1 MGLMRPKTADLDIVE
16 RSFYNDLSHPNNGK
30 SFMSLIHISN
40 LSKHFQVLNRRE
52 GLSGAFRDLFSGD
65 YRNVKAVDGISLD
78 IEAGEI
84 VGYIGPNGA
93 GKSTTIKMMTGILK
107 PSGGTIEINGIAPYD
122 NRIRQA
128 QIMGVVFGQ
137 RTQLWWDLPVIESF
151 KILKEIYKV
160 DQKTFDDHMGLFN
173 ELVDL
178 KKLYSQQVRTLSLG
192 QRMLCDITASFL
204 HNPQVV
210 FLDEPTIGLDI
221 SVKAKMRSVIK
232 ELNSTRNTT
241 IILTTH
247 DLGDVEA
254 LCQRIII
261 IDKGLILFDGD
272 IKKVNSL
279 FGAYRTLKLQID
291 GYNESTPQL
300 LSDKFTERF
309 GAGHGITIANPEEFW
324 TDVTIDQART
334 PLADVLNFVMTSFTV
349 SDVRIVEIS
358 MENVVQ
364 QVYDGALR

>member
-1 MGLMRPKTADLDIVE
+1 
-16 RSFYNDLSHPNNGK
+16 
-30 SFMSLIHISN
+30 MSLIHIQD
-40 LSKHFQVLNRRE
+40 LTKHFQILNRHP
-52 GLSGAFRDLFSGD
+52 GLSGAVRDLFSRD
-65 YRNVKAVDGISLD
+65 YRTVRAVDGISLD
-78 IEAGEI
+78 IEPGEI

-107 PSGGTIEINGIAPYD
+107 PSSGTILVNDLAPYA

-151 KILKEIYKV
+151 KILKEIYKI
-160 DQKTFDDHMGLFN
+160 DQATFDQHMGIFN
-173 ELVDL
+173 DLVGL
-178 KKLYSQQVRTLSLG
+178 KTLYPQQVRTLSLG

-221 SVKAKMRSVIK
+221 SIKAKIRSIIL
-232 ELNSTRNTT
+232 ELNRTRKTT

-261 IDKGLILFDGD
+261 IDKGKILYDGD
-272 IKKVNSL
+272 IKKVHAL

-291 GYNESTPQL
+291 DFNETTLQSLQTRI
-300 LSDKFTERF
+300 SEKF
-309 GAGHGITIANPEEFW
+309 GAGREVIIAQTEEFW
-324 TDVTIDQART
+324 TDVTIDQAQT
-334 PLADVLNFVMTSFTV
+334 PLSDILGFVMSNFQV
-349 SDVRIVEIS
+349 VDVRILEIS
-358 MENVVQ
+358 MENVVRK
-364 QVYDGALR
+364 VYDGALR

>member
-1 MGLMRPKTADLDIVE
+1 
-16 RSFYNDLSHPNNGK
+16 
-30 SFMSLIHISN
+30 MSLIHIQK
-40 LSKHFQVLNRRE
+40 LTKHFKILNRRE
-52 GLSGAFRDLFSGD
+52 GLGGAFRDLFSGS
-65 YRNVKAVDGISLD
+65 YRTVEAVAGISFD
-78 IEAGEI
+78 IEPGEI

-107 PSGGTIEINGIAPYD
+107 PTGGVIQVNGQVPYD

-137 RTQLWWDLPVIESF
+137 RSQLWWDLPVIESF

-160 DQKTFDDHMGLFN
+160 DQTTFDRHMNMFNDLVGL
-173 ELVDL
+173 
-178 KKLYSQQVRTLSLG
+178 KALYTQQVRTLSLG

-221 SVKAKMRSVIK
+221 SIKVKIRSVIK
-232 ELNSTRNTT
+232 ELNQERNTT

-261 IDKGLILFDGD
+261 IDKGKILYDGD
-272 IKKVNSL
+272 IKRVNAL

-291 GYNESTPQL
+291 NFTDSTLQEL
-300 LSDKFTERF
+300 TFKLTECF
-309 GAGHGITIANPEEFW
+309 GADHGITIAQTEEFW

-334 PLADVLNFVMTSFTV
+334 PLSEVLSFVMNNFAV
-349 SDVRIVEIS
+349 KDVRIVEIS
-358 MENVVQ
+358 MENVVHK
-364 QVYDGALR
+364 VYDGALG

>member
-1 MGLMRPKTADLDIVE
+1 
-16 RSFYNDLSHPNNGK
+16 
-30 SFMSLIHISN
+30 MSLIHIEN
-40 LSKHFQVLNRRE
+40 LSKHFKVLNRRE
-52 GLSGAFRDLFSGD
+52 GLGGAVLDLFSGD
-65 YRNVKAVDGISLD
+65 YRTVEAVAGVSFD

-107 PSGGTIEINGIAPYD
+107 PTGGVIQVNGLTPYE

-160 DQKTFDDHMGLFN
+160 DAKTFDDHMGMFN
-173 ELVDL
+173 ELVGL
-178 KKLYSQQVRTLSLG
+178 KALYSQQVRTLSLG

-221 SVKAKMRSVIK
+221 SIKAKIRSVIQ
-232 ELNSTRNTT
+232 ELNSKRKTT

-254 LCQRIII
+254 LCKRIII
-261 IDKGLILFDGD
+261 IDKGKILYDGN
-272 IKKVNSL
+272 IKQVNAL

-291 GYNESTPQL
+291 DFTESTL
-300 LSDKFTERF
+300 TALHEKFDERF
-309 GAGHGITIANPEEFW
+309 GAGHGITINETEEFW

-334 PLADVLNFVMTSFTV
+334 HLSDVLGIVMSNFPVY
-349 SDVRIVEIS
+349 DVRIVEIS
-358 MENVVQ
+358 MESVVKQ
-364 QVYDGALR
+364 IYDGALA

>member
-1 MGLMRPKTADLDIVE
+1 
-16 RSFYNDLSHPNNGK
+16 
-30 SFMSLIHISN
+30 MSLIHIEN
-40 LSKHFQVLNRRE
+40 LNKHFKILNRHP
-52 GLSGAFRDLFSGD
+52 GLGGAIRDLFSND
-65 YRNVKAVDGISLD
+65 FRSVNAVDGISFD
-78 IEAGEI
+78 IEPGEI

-107 PSGGTIEINGIAPYD
+107 PTSGEILINGQAPYD

-151 KILKEIYKV
+151 KILKEIYRV
-160 DQKTFDDHMGLFN
+160 DAGTFQQHMKLFDDMVGIGAM
-173 ELVDL
+173 
-178 KKLYSQQVRTLSLG
+178 YGQQVRTLSLG
-192 QRMLCDITASFL
+192 QRMLCDIAASFL

-210 FLDEPTIGLDI
+210 FLDEPTIGLDV
-221 SVKAKMRSVIK
+221 SVKAKIRTMIQ
-232 ELNSTRNTT
+232 ELNQMRKTT

-261 IDKGLILFDGD
+261 IDKGKILYDGG
-272 IKKVNSL
+272 IKKVNAL

-291 GYNESTPQL
+291 HFSEATLGALQTGLST
-300 LSDKFTERF
+300 RF
-309 GAGHGITIANPEEFW
+309 GVENGIAISEVEDHW

-334 PLADVLNFVMTSFTV
+334 PLADVLNYVMSNFPI

-358 MENVVQ
+358 MEKVVRKI
-364 QVYDGALR
+364 YDGVLA

>member
-1 MGLMRPKTADLDIVE
+1 MIRFDDIHE
-16 RSFYNDLSHPNNGK
+16 QGNPS
-30 SFMSLIHISN
+30 MSLIHIEN
-40 LSKHFQVLNRRE
+40 LSKQFKILNRRE
-52 GLSGAFRDLFSGD
+52 GLSGAFRDLFSGN
-65 YRNVKAVDGISLD
+65 YRTVDAVAGISFD

-107 PSGGTIEINGIAPYD
+107 PTAGAIQVNGLAPYD
-122 NRIRQA
+122 NRIHQA

-137 RTQLWWDLPVIESF
+137 RSQLWWDLPVIESF
-151 KILKEIYKV
+151 KILKEIYNV
-160 DQKTFDDHMGLFN
+160 DQKTFDRHMNLFN
-173 ELVDL
+173 DLVGL
-178 KKLYSQQVRTLSLG
+178 SALYSQQVRTLSLG

-221 SVKAKMRSVIK
+221 SIKAKIRSVIK
-232 ELNSTRNTT
+232 ELNSERNTT

-261 IDKGLILFDGD
+261 IDKGKILYDGD
-272 IKKVNSL
+272 IKKVNAL

-291 GYNESTPQL
+291 DFNEKTIQL
-300 LSDKFTERF
+300 LKEKLCDQF
-309 GAGHGITIANPEEFW
+309 GEDNGITVAETEESW

-334 PLADVLNFVMTSFTV
+334 PLSDILNFVMSNFKV
-349 SDVRIVEIS
+349 DDIRIVEIS
-358 MENVVQ
+358 MENVVRK
-364 QVYDGALR
+364 VYDGALG

>member
-1 MGLMRPKTADLDIVE
+1 
-16 RSFYNDLSHPNNGK
+16 
-30 SFMSLIHISN
+30 MSLIHIQN
-40 LSKHFQVLNRRE
+40 LSKHFRILNRRE
-52 GLSGAFRDLFSGD
+52 GIGGAFRDLFSGS
-65 YRNVKAVDGISLD
+65 YRTVEAVADISFD

-107 PSGGTIEINGIAPYD
+107 PTGGIIQVNGLAPYD

-160 DQKTFDDHMGLFN
+160 DQQMFDRHMGMFN
-173 ELVDL
+173 ELVGL
-178 KKLYSQQVRTLSLG
+178 KELYSQQVRTLSLG

-221 SVKAKMRSVIK
+221 SIKAKIRSIIQ
-232 ELNSTRNTT
+232 ELNRERNTT

-254 LCQRIII
+254 LCNRIII
-261 IDKGLILFDGD
+261 IDKGKILYDGD
-272 IKKVNSL
+272 ARQVHTL
-279 FGAYRTLKLQID
+279 FGAYRTLKLQISNF
-291 GYNESTPQL
+291 NETTLQTL
-300 LSDKFTERF
+300 KEKLTGKFGEN
-309 GAGHGITIANPEEFW
+309 HGITIAETEEFW
-324 TDVTIDQART
+324 TDVTIDQERT
-334 PLADVLNFVMTSFTV
+334 PLSDVLSFVMGNFKV
-349 SDVRIVEIS
+349 FDVRIVEIS
-358 MENVVQ
+358 MENVVR
-364 QVYDGALR
+364 QVYDGALA

>member
-1 MGLMRPKTADLDIVE
+1 
-16 RSFYNDLSHPNNGK
+16 
-30 SFMSLIHISN
+30 MSLIHIQN
-40 LSKHFQVLNRRE
+40 LSKHFKILNRHE
-52 GLSGAFRDLFSGD
+52 GLGGAFKDLFSGD
-65 YRNVKAVDGISLD
+65 YRTVKAVDDISFD

-107 PSGGTIEINGIAPYD
+107 PSDGTILVNGYVPYT

-160 DQKTFDDHMGLFN
+160 DQKTFDQHMDMFN
-173 ELVDL
+173 QLVDL
-178 KKLYSQQVRTLSLG
+178 KALYTQQVRTLSLG

-204 HNPQVV
+204 HNPQIV

-221 SVKAKMRSVIK
+221 SVKAKIRSVIQ
-232 ELNSTRNTT
+232 ELNRARNTT

-261 IDKGLILFDGD
+261 IDKGKTLYDGEA
-272 IKKVNSL
+272 KQVHTL
-279 FGAYRTLKLQID
+279 FGAYRTLKLQLND
-291 GYNESTPQL
+291 YSKEMRKVLENKL
-300 LSDKFTERF
+300 TERF
-309 GAGHGITIANPEEFW
+309 SITHGISVAETEEFW
-324 TDVTIDQART
+324 TDLTIDQART
-334 PLADVLNFVMTSFTV
+334 PLSDVLNFVMSNFSV
-349 SDVRIVEIS
+349 IDVRIVEIS
-358 MENVVQ
+358 MESVVQ
-364 QVYDGALR
+364 KVYDGALT

>member
-1 MGLMRPKTADLDIVE
+1 
-16 RSFYNDLSHPNNGK
+16 
-30 SFMSLIHISN
+30 
-40 LSKHFQVLNRRE
+40 
-52 GLSGAFRDLFSGD
+52 
-65 YRNVKAVDGISLD
+65 
-78 IEAGEI
+78 
-84 VGYIGPNGA
+84 
-93 GKSTTIKMMTGILK
+93 MMTGILK
-107 PSGGTIEINGIAPYD
+107 PTSGAIQVNGRPPYE
-122 NRIRQA
+122 NRIHQA

-160 DQKTFDDHMGLFN
+160 DQKTFDAHMGLFN
-173 ELVDL
+173 DLVGL
-178 KKLYSQQVRTLSLG
+178 KGLYTQQVRTLSLG

-221 SVKAKMRSVIK
+221 SVKAKMRTVIK
-232 ELNSTRNTT
+232 ELNQTRKTT

-261 IDKGLILFDGD
+261 IDKGKILYDGD
-272 IKKVNSL
+272 IKRVTAL

-291 GYNESTPQL
+291 DFNSTTL
-300 LSDKFTERF
+300 KTLCDKLTERF
-309 GAGHGITIANPEEFW
+309 GAENGIVVSETEESW
-324 TDVTIDQART
+324 TDVTIDQALT
-334 PLADVLNFVMTSFTV
+334 PLSDVLSFVMSCFSI

-358 MENVVQ
+358 MESVVQ
-364 QVYDGALR
+364 KVYDGALR

>member
-1 MGLMRPKTADLDIVE
+1 
-16 RSFYNDLSHPNNGK
+16 
-30 SFMSLIHISN
+30 MSLIHIEN
-40 LSKHFQVLNRRE
+40 LSKHFKVLNRRE
-52 GLSGAFRDLFSGD
+52 GLGGAFRDLFSGD
-65 YRNVKAVDGISLD
+65 FRTVRAVDRISFD
-78 IEAGEI
+78 IEPGEM

-107 PSGGTIEINGIAPYD
+107 PSDGIIQVNGLVPYE

-173 ELVDL
+173 ELVGL
-178 KKLYSQQVRTLSLG
+178 KALYTQQVRTLSLG

-221 SVKAKMRSVIK
+221 SIKAKIRSVIQ
-232 ELNSTRNTT
+232 ELNLTRQTT

-254 LCQRIII
+254 LCKRIII
-261 IDKGLILFDGD
+261 IDKGKVLYDGSA
-272 IKKVNSL
+272 KKVNTL
-279 FGAYRTLKLQID
+279 FGAYRTLKVQID
-291 GYNESTPQL
+291 DF
-300 LSDKFTERF
+300 SDTTLADLRAKLDERF
-309 GAGHGITIANPEEFW
+309 GVEHGIAIAETEEFW
-324 TDVTIDQART
+324 TDITIDQART
-334 PLADVLNFVMTSFTV
+334 HLSDVLNHVMSSFPV
-349 SDVRIVEIS
+349 FDVRIVEIA

-364 QVYDGALR
+364 KIYDGALA

>member
-1 MGLMRPKTADLDIVE
+1 
-16 RSFYNDLSHPNNGK
+16 
-30 SFMSLIHISN
+30 MSLIHIHN
-40 LSKHFQVLNRRE
+40 LTKQFKVLNRRE
-52 GLSGAFRDLFSGD
+52 GLSGAFRDLFSGS
-65 YRNVKAVDGISLD
+65 YRTVDAVAGISFD
-78 IEAGEI
+78 IEPGEI

-107 PSGGTIEINGIAPYD
+107 PTSGVIQVNGLVPYD
-122 NRIRQA
+122 NRICQA

-160 DQKTFDDHMGLFN
+160 DQKMFDRHMNMFN
-173 ELVDL
+173 ELVGL
-178 KKLYSQQVRTLSLG
+178 KSLYSQQVRTLSLG

-221 SVKAKMRSVIK
+221 SVKAKIRSVIM
-232 ELNSTRNTT
+232 ELNREHNTT

-261 IDKGLILFDGD
+261 IDKGKILYDGD
-272 IKKVNSL
+272 IKRVNAL

-291 GYNESTPQL
+291 N
-300 LSDKFTERF
+300 FTETTLQTLKDRLTECY
-309 GAGHGITIANPEEFW
+309 GPGHGITVAETEEFW

-334 PLADVLNFVMTSFTV
+334 PLSDVLSFVMNNFSV
-349 SDVRIVEIS
+349 EDVRIVEIA
-358 MENVVQ
+358 MEDVVRR
-364 QVYDGALR
+364 VYDGALA

>member
-1 MGLMRPKTADLDIVE
+1 
-16 RSFYNDLSHPNNGK
+16 
-30 SFMSLIHISN
+30 MSLIHIEN
-40 LSKHFQVLNRRE
+40 LSKHFKILNRRE
-52 GLSGAFRDLFSGD
+52 GLGGAFRDLFSGS
-65 YRNVKAVDGISLD
+65 YRTVEAVAGISFD
-78 IEAGEI
+78 IEPGEI

-107 PSGGTIEINGIAPYD
+107 PTGGAIEVNGRPPYD

-160 DQKTFDDHMGLFN
+160 DQKTFDRHMTMFNDLVGLSA
-173 ELVDL
+173 
-178 KKLYSQQVRTLSLG
+178 LYSQQVRTLSLG

-221 SVKAKMRSVIK
+221 SIKAKIRSVIK
-232 ELNSTRNTT
+232 ELNQERNTT

-261 IDKGLILFDGD
+261 IDKGKILYDGD
-272 IKKVNSL
+272 IKRVNAL

-291 GYNESTPQL
+291 DFNEKTIREL
-300 LSDKFTERF
+300 TDKLCDRF
-309 GAGHGITIANPEEFW
+309 GADNGITVAETEEFW

-334 PLADVLNFVMTSFTV
+334 PLSDVLGFVMDSFKV
-349 SDVRIVEIS
+349 DDVRIVEIS
-358 MENVVQ
+358 MENVVRR
-364 QVYDGALR
+364 VYDGALQ

>member
-1 MGLMRPKTADLDIVE
+1 MT
-16 RSFYNDLSHPNNGK
+16 
-30 SFMSLIHISN
+30 LIHTEN
-40 LSKHFQVLNRRE
+40 LTKHFKILNRRE
-52 GLSGAFRDLFSGD
+52 GLSGAFRDLFSGN
-65 YRNVKAVDGISLD
+65 YRTVEAVAGVSFD
-78 IEAGEI
+78 IQAGEI

-107 PSGGTIEINGIAPYD
+107 PTAGALQVNGLVPYD
-122 NRIRQA
+122 NRIHQA
-128 QIMGVVFGQ
+128 QTMGVVFGQ

-160 DQKTFDDHMGLFN
+160 DQRTFDQHMGMFN
-173 ELVDL
+173 ELVGL
-178 KKLYSQQVRTLSLG
+178 RTLYSQQVRTLSLG

-221 SVKAKMRSVIK
+221 SIKAKIRGVIK
-232 ELNSTRNTT
+232 ELNRTRNTT

-261 IDKGLILFDGD
+261 IDKGKILYDGD
-272 IKKVNSL
+272 VKEVNAL

-291 GYNESTPQL
+291 DFSEETLQTL
-300 LSDKFTERF
+300 EAKLDEKF
-309 GAGHGITIANPEEFW
+309 GAQHGITVAETEEFW
-324 TDVTIDQART
+324 TDVTIDQAHT
-334 PLADVLNFVMTSFTV
+334 PLSDVLNFVISNFKV
-349 SDVRIVEIS
+349 DDVRIVEIS
-358 MENVVQ
+358 MENVVRK
-364 QVYDGALR
+364 VYDGALG

>member
-1 MGLMRPKTADLDIVE
+1 
-16 RSFYNDLSHPNNGK
+16 
-30 SFMSLIHISN
+30 MSLIYVRD
-40 LSKHFQVLNRRE
+40 LSKHFKVLNRRE
-52 GLSGAFRDLFSGD
+52 GLGGALRDLFSGD
-65 YRNVKAVDGISLD
+65 YRTVEAVADISFD

-107 PSGGTIEINGIAPYD
+107 PTGGLIEINGLPPYE

-160 DQKTFDDHMGLFN
+160 DQKTFDEHMGMFN
-173 ELVDL
+173 ELAGL
-178 KKLYSQQVRTLSLG
+178 KQLYSQQVRTLSLG

-210 FLDEPTIGLDI
+210 FLDEPTIGLDV
-221 SVKAKMRSVIK
+221 SVKAKMRSIIK
-232 ELNSTRNTT
+232 ELNQTRNTT

-254 LCQRIII
+254 LCNRIII
-261 IDKGLILFDGD
+261 IDKGKLLYDGD
-272 IKKVNSL
+272 IKKVNAL
-279 FGAYRTLKLQID
+279 FGAYRTLKLQVD
-291 GYNESTPQL
+291 NFNETTLQTL
-300 LSDKFTERF
+300 NEKLTERF
-309 GAGHGITIANPEEFW
+309 GTGHGIVVGESEEFW

-334 PLADVLNFVMTSFTV
+334 PLSDVLNHVMTNFPV

-358 MENVVQ
+358 MENVVRK
-364 QVYDGALR
+364 VYDGALS

>member
-1 MGLMRPKTADLDIVE
+1 
-16 RSFYNDLSHPNNGK
+16 
-30 SFMSLIHISN
+30 MSLIHIDN
-40 LSKHFQVLNRRE
+40 LSKHFKILNRRE
-52 GLSGAFRDLFSGD
+52 GLGGALRDLFSGD
-65 YRNVKAVDGISLD
+65 YRTVEAVAGISFD

-107 PSGGTIEINGIAPYD
+107 PTGGLLEVNGFVPYD
-122 NRIRQA
+122 NRIKQA

-137 RTQLWWDLPVIESF
+137 RSQLWWDLPVIESF

-160 DQKTFDDHMGLFN
+160 DQQTFNRHMELFN
-173 ELVDL
+173 DLVGL
-178 KKLYSQQVRTLSLG
+178 KSLYSQQVRTLSLG

-221 SVKAKMRSVIK
+221 SVKAKIRAVIK
-232 ELNSTRNTT
+232 ELNRERNTT

-254 LCQRIII
+254 LCNRIII
-261 IDKGLILFDGD
+261 IDKGKILYDGAARQ
-272 IKKVNSL
+272 VHTL

-291 GYNESTPQL
+291 
-300 LSDKFTERF
+300 DFTETTISDLRHKLSQKF
-309 GAGHGITIANPEEFW
+309 GSDNGISVAETEEFW
-324 TDVTIDQART
+324 TDITIDQART
-334 PLADVLNFVMTSFTV
+334 PLSDVLNFVMTNFPV
-349 SDVRIVEIS
+349 FDVRIVEIS
-358 MENVVQ
+358 MENVVRK
-364 QVYDGALR
+364 VYDGALT

>member
-1 MGLMRPKTADLDIVE
+1 
-16 RSFYNDLSHPNNGK
+16 
-30 SFMSLIHISN
+30 MSLIHIEN
-40 LSKHFQVLNRRE
+40 LSKHFRILNRRE
-52 GLSGAFRDLFSGD
+52 GMSGAFRDLFSGS
-65 YRNVKAVDGISLD
+65 YRTVEAVTGISFD
-78 IEAGEI
+78 IDAGEI

-107 PSGGTIEINGIAPYD
+107 PTSGVIQVNGRAPYD

-137 RTQLWWDLPVIESF
+137 RSQLWWDLPVIESF

-160 DQKTFDDHMGLFN
+160 DDGTFNRHMKMFDDLVGLRA
-173 ELVDL
+173 
-178 KKLYSQQVRTLSLG
+178 LYSQQVRTLSLG

-221 SVKAKMRSVIK
+221 SVKAKIRSVIK
-232 ELNSTRNTT
+232 ELNSERNTT

-261 IDKGLILFDGD
+261 IDKGKILYDGD
-272 IKKVNSL
+272 IKKVNAL
-279 FGAYRTLKLQID
+279 FGAYRTLKLQIHNF
-291 GYNESTPQL
+291 NESTIPMLNDRLCEQ
-300 LSDKFTERF
+300 F
-309 GAGHGITIANPEEFW
+309 GVHNGIVVAETEEFW

-334 PLADVLNFVMTSFTV
+334 PLSDVLSFVMSNFPV
-349 SDVRIVEIS
+349 DDVRIVEIS
-358 MENVVQ
+358 MENVVRR
-364 QVYDGALR
+364 VYDGALG

>member
-1 MGLMRPKTADLDIVE
+1 MA
-16 RSFYNDLSHPNNGK
+16 
-30 SFMSLIHISN
+30 LIHIQN
-40 LSKHFQVLNRRE
+40 LSKHFKILNRRE
-52 GLSGAFRDLFSGD
+52 GLSGAFKDLFSGD
-65 YRNVKAVDGISLD
+65 YRTVKAVDGISFD
-78 IEAGEI
+78 INAGEI

-107 PSGGTIEINGIAPYD
+107 PTDGTILINDHVPYT
-122 NRIRQA
+122 NRIKQA

-160 DQKTFDDHMGLFN
+160 DQKTFDQHMGMFN
-173 ELVDL
+173 ELVGL
-178 KKLYSQQVRTLSLG
+178 KALYSQQARTLSLG

-204 HNPQVV
+204 HNPQIV

-221 SVKAKMRSVIK
+221 SVKAKIRNVIK
-232 ELNSTRNTT
+232 ELNRERNTT

-261 IDKGLILFDGD
+261 IDKGKILYDGD
-272 IKKVNSL
+272 IKKVNAL
-279 FGAYRTLKLQID
+279 FGAYRTIKVQID
-291 GYNESTPQL
+291 GFNETTLASL
-300 LSDKFTERF
+300 KNKLTERF
-309 GAGHGITIANPEEFW
+309 GKDHGIIVAETEEFW

-334 PLADVLNFVMTSFTV
+334 PLSDVLGFVMSGFAV

-358 MENVVQ
+358 MENVAQ
-364 QVYDGALR
+364 QVYDGALG

>member
-1 MGLMRPKTADLDIVE
+1 
-16 RSFYNDLSHPNNGK
+16 
-30 SFMSLIHISN
+30 MSLIHIQN
-40 LSKHFQVLNRRE
+40 LNKHFKVLNRRE
-52 GLSGAFRDLFSGD
+52 GIGGAFRDLFSGS
-65 YRNVKAVDGISLD
+65 YRTVKAVDDISFD

-107 PSGGTIEINGIAPYD
+107 PSGGTLQVNGLMPYN
-122 NRIRQA
+122 NRIKQA

-151 KILKEIYKV
+151 KILREIYKV
-160 DQKTFDDHMGLFN
+160 DQTMFDRHMGMFD
-173 ELVDL
+173 ELVGL
-178 KKLYSQQVRTLSLG
+178 KTLYSQQVRTLSLG
-192 QRMLCDITASFL
+192 QRMLCDIAASFL

-221 SVKAKMRSVIK
+221 SVKAKIRSLIK
-232 ELNSTRNTT
+232 TLNAERNTT

-261 IDKGLILFDGD
+261 IDKGKILYDGD
-272 IKKVNSL
+272 IKRVTAL

-291 GYNESTPQL
+291 NYADSTLQSL
-300 LSDKFTERF
+300 QEKLTERF
-309 GAGHGITIANPEEFW
+309 GADNGCTIAQTEEFW
-324 TDVTIDQART
+324 TDVTFDQART
-334 PLADVLNFVMTSFTV
+334 PLSDVLGQVMANFRV

-358 MENVVQ
+358 MESVVQ

>member
-1 MGLMRPKTADLDIVE
+1 MT
-16 RSFYNDLSHPNNGK
+16 
-30 SFMSLIHISN
+30 LIHIED
-40 LSKHFQVLNRRE
+40 LSKHFKILNRRE

-65 YRNVKAVDGISLD
+65 YRTVEAVSGISFD
-78 IEAGEI
+78 IDAGEI

-107 PSGGTIEINGIAPYD
+107 PTNGTILVNGHVPYD

-160 DQKTFDDHMGLFN
+160 DQKTFDRHMGMFN
-173 ELVDL
+173 DLVGL
-178 KKLYSQQVRTLSLG
+178 SALYSQQVRTLSLG

-221 SVKAKMRSVIK
+221 SVKAKIRSVIQ
-232 ELNSTRNTT
+232 ELNRERNTT

-254 LCQRIII
+254 LCRRIII
-261 IDKGLILFDGD
+261 IDKGRILYDGD
-272 IKKVNSL
+272 IKKVTAL
-279 FGAYRTLKLQID
+279 FGAYRTIKLQI
-291 GYNESTPQL
+291 NEFTEDTLQCL
-300 LSDKFTERF
+300 KDKLAERF
-309 GAGHGITIANPEEFW
+309 GSEHGITIAQTEEFW
-324 TDVTIDQART
+324 TDVTIDQERT
-334 PLADVLNFVMTSFTV
+334 PLSEVLGFVMSEFKV

-358 MENVVQ
+358 MENVVRK
-364 QVYDGALR
+364 VYDGALA